1 MSEANLARSLQE
13 TWRSVERAGLPLE
26 PALFLDEAL
35 LELDYERTYGE
46 DIEADVGPGQKVYE
60 TTVMS
65 LAKVSGGV
73 LSIWAEAGQEDWD
86 SESDH
91 VTVKVQLAAGQW
103 IDIRLR
109 QLGDFVD
116 PNIVRG
122 INSALPGDGPRFWFF
137 DNGGQHALVVR
148 ATHDE
153 RRALSRGRGTQ
164 LMEDPPSWWEP
175 APLATRTG
183 AEVTTASQQLRPAPG
198 VPLGDTGKLNGCR
211 QRRPEGDP
219 SGLSVD
225 LQGFANHAKTV

>member
-46 DIEADVGPGQKVYE
+46 DIEADVGPGQKVYA

-73 LSIWAEAGQEDWD
+73 LSIKAGQEDWD

-116 PNIVRG
+116 PNIVR
-122 INSALPGDGPRFWFF
+122 D
-137 DNGGQHALVVR
+137 
-148 ATHDE
+148 
-153 RRALSRGRGTQ
+153 
-164 LMEDPPSWWEP
+164 
-175 APLATRTG
+175 
-183 AEVTTASQQLRPAPG
+183 
-198 VPLGDTGKLNGCR
+198 
-211 QRRPEGDP
+211 
-219 SGLSVD
+219 
-225 LQGFANHAKTV
+225 